1 MYKFLLRIGR
11 HFKKKWFFWIL
22 LGVSF
27 VLVTVYISLMYAQT
41 KKQMETYFQ
50 QVYEKKNLTQLEVF
64 HNGLK
69 TYLESYFENRLNF
82 IWNIALDP
90 ELGNAVRNGD
100 GVVELQK
107 MFDRE
112 RKISGAFETLGVL
125 DKNGILL
132 AVSSDYSDV
141 YRLVDENL
149 SARRYIQVTL
159 QTKDAAVVPVFQTL
173 TGRQS
178 IFFTAPIFDKAGEV
192 EYIIVASETFSHFSR
207 YLPIQSRFAR
217 FQSLLLDD
225 RGYIVLRD
233 GEVVS
238 EKINVRDND
247 QLAERLL
254 LGAETA
260 ANQEINYAG
269 EKVFARGNKISFN
282 ARNHLF
288 LISYYPVNQLE
299 MEEQQLNE
307 KMDRYFVFLAGQFI
321 LSFGIFIVILI
332 ILIRRYERT
341 LCQR

>member
-1 MYKFLLRIGR
+1 MHRLLLRIGR

-27 VLVTVYISLMYAQT
+27 VLATAYISLMYAQT
-41 KKQMETYFQ
+41 KKQMEMYFQ

-82 IWNIALDP
+82 IWNIALDT
-90 ELGNAVRNGD
+90 EFGNALRNGD

-107 MFDRE
+107 TLDRE
-112 RKISGAFETLGVL
+112 RRISGAFETLGVL

-132 AVSSDYSDV
+132 ATSSDYADV
-141 YRLVDENL
+141 YRLVGENL
-149 SARRYIQVTL
+149 SDRRHTQVTL
-159 QTKDAAVVPVFQTL
+159 QTKDASVVPMFQTL

-178 IFFTAPIFDKAGEV
+178 IFFTAPIFDKAGEI
-192 EYIIVASETFSHFSR
+192 EYIILASETFTHFAR

-233 GEVVS
+233 GEAVS
-238 EKINVRDND
+238 EKINVGDND
-247 QLAERLL
+247 RLAERLL
-254 LGAETA
+254 LGAKTA
-260 ANQEINYAG
+260 ANEEINYAG
-269 EKVFARGNKISFN
+269 EKVFAQGDKISFN
-282 ARNHLF
+282 TRNHLF

-307 KMDRYFVFLAGQFI
+307 KMDRYFVSLAGQFI
-321 LSFGIFIVILI
+321 LAFGIFIVIFI